1 MLSVKW
7 GFAVVVA
14 ALIAISVAGPAHA
27 LAVKVFDS
35 NGNQCGTTDTDGTFL
50 VTCDSVTVSGT
61 VAAVDNGT
69 TRQFSVT
76 NFVATTTATVSKTIR
91 VNATHNF
98 SGADSTAG
106 IGWTG
111 DFKRGT
117 LVTNIAKSSSTS
129 FTGSVTCLP
138 SNSVTPLATASY
150 TVPATAT
157 SYTANHFG
165 KGTTKTPVP
174 TNCTSQTLTGD
185 ITVQL
190 QATSTLKD
198 SLSAHSSAELLL
210 GEQAPVKLALVSHFV
225 KASPHPTIDVNPTT
239 NGKVLI
245 VLYCKKTSEDAG
257 GVWAP
262 GPDPDQEKWS
272 LPNPFGT
279 LIKAETF
286 LGDAPIGNNK
296 VGKADMDGNGC
307 VDAKIQF
314 EVLQTGIQC
323 GDTSAPFQ
331 TRVDLCIEET
341 VCTGPPGHPTCN
353 PKTTCE
359 STPVLVDVTI
369 DTSQWCPAQ

>member
-14 ALIAISVAGPAHA
+14 ALIAIGVADPAHA

-35 NGNQCGTTDTDGTFL
+35 NGTQCGTTDTDGTFS
-50 VTCDSVTVSGT
+50 VTCDGVVVSGT
-61 VAAVDNGT
+61 VAAVTNGT

-76 NFVATTTATVSKTIR
+76 NFVADNNTTVTKTIR

-98 SGADSTAG
+98 SGAASTAG

-117 LVTNIAKSSSTS
+117 LVTNVAKSSSTS

-138 SNSVTPLATASY
+138 SNSVTALSTASY
-150 TVPATAT
+150 SVPSTAT

-174 TNCTSQTLTGD
+174 TNCQSQTLTGD
-185 ITVQL
+185 ITITL
-190 QATSTLKD
+190 QGSATFND

-210 GEQAPVKLALVSHFV
+210 GDNAPVNLALVSHFV
-225 KASPHPTIDVNPTT
+225 KVLPHPTIDVNPST
-239 NGKVLI
+239 NGKVLL
-245 VLYCKKTSEDAG
+245 VLYCKTNFADAG

-262 GPDPDQEKWS
+262 GPDPDQAKWS
-272 LPNPFGT
+272 LPDPFGT
-279 LIKAETF
+279 LVKDKTF
-286 LGDAPIGNNK
+286 FGNASIGNNK

-331 TRVDLCIEET
+331 TEVELCIEES
-341 VCTGPPGHPTCN
+341 VCTGNPNHPNCSTHPTCQ
-353 PKTTCE
+353 

-369 DTSQWCPAQ
+369 DTSQWCP